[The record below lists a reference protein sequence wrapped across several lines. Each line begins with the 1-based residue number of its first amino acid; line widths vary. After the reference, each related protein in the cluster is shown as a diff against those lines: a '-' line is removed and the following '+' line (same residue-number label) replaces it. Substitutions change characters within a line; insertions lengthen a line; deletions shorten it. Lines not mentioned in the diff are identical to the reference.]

1 MKLFDRIRGWIP
13 QFGVQAAVQSP
24 SGGVLIQTAA
34 DWERVINGELGPT
47 ISGQSVTPETAM
59 RVGTVYGCVRI
70 ISDQCAT
77 LPLHLKKRI
86 DETTREDASDDPI
99 WALLR
104 RRPNRWQTPFQFR
117 NMMQAQKLL
126 RGDGFALIVRSR
138 GRITDLVPLDT
149 ARMSVK
155 QRDDHSIEYKYTRKG
170 GGQVVLAQDEVFHLA
185 GLTLNGFTGVS
196 PITYARETIGMSMAQ
211 DTYGASTFKNGARI
225 SNVLSHPS
233 KLGQAGQD
241 NLRASLAAFRSGGD
255 MEGQDLILEEGMEVK
270 PMAMTSADAQWIES
284 RKLSRSDI
292 AMYFGVPPHMLG
304 DTEKSTSWGS
314 GIEQQTIGF
323 ISYTLEAHLTA
334 WEESINRDLIGSD
347 RPELYARF
355 NRGALVRGD
364 IKTRFGA
371 YAVALQWG
379 WMSPDEIRAL
389 EDLNPRED
397 GEGGKFY
404 DPPNTAGGEKQGSD
418 REPAETT

>member
-1 MKLFDRIRGWIP
+1 M
-13 QFGVQAAVQSP
+13 
-24 SGGVLIQTAA
+24 
-34 DWERVINGELGPT
+34 GPT
-47 ISGQSVTPETAM
+47 IAGQTVTAESAM
-59 RVGTVYGCVRI
+59 RVGTVFGCVRV
-70 ISDQCAT
+70 ISDQVST
-77 LPLHLKKRI
+77 LPLHLKRRVGE
-86 DETTREDASDDPI
+86 DVREDASDDPL
-99 WALLR
+99 WGVLR
-104 RRPNRWQTPFQFR
+104 RRPNKWQTPSQFR
-117 NMMQAQKLL
+117 NMLQAQKLL

-138 GRITDLVPLDT
+138 GRVTDLIPLDT
-149 ARMSVK
+149 TRMTVK
-155 QRDDHSIEYKYTRKG
+155 QRDDLSIEYKYTRKQ
-170 GGQVVLAQDEVFHLA
+170 GGQVILAQAEVFHLA
-185 GLTLNGFTGVS
+185 GLTLNGVNGVS
-196 PITYARETIGMSMAQ
+196 PITHARESIGMSMAQ

-225 SNVLSHPS
+225 SNVLSHPH
-233 KLGQAGQD
+233 KLGIEGQN
-241 NLRASLAAFRSGGD
+241 NLRASLSAFRSGGE

-284 RKLSRSDI
+284 RKLTRSDI
-292 AMYFGVPPHMLG
+292 AMFFGVPPHMLG

-334 WEESINRDLIGSD
+334 WEETINRDLIGPD
-347 RPELYARF
+347 KEEMYARF

-397 GEGGKFY
+397 GAGGKFY
-404 DPPNTAGGEKQGSD
+404 DPPNTAGGEKGSE
-418 REPAETT
+418 REPPEST